1 MVSVYVLM
9 KIEQCCPEVATYA
22 SIMVLECICS
32 VNLLLPTSH
41 TQPSKLPFCTDFSR
55 YFLPPS
61 QVANFDE
68 MSPLLR
74 PPEVLAAR
82 PSTLDEFF
90 DLESRI
96 QRGELGEQAL
106 AHFEDFQ
113 V

>member
-1 MVSVYVLM
+1 
-9 KIEQCCPEVATYA
+9 
-22 SIMVLECICS
+22 
-32 VNLLLPTSH
+32 
-41 TQPSKLPFCTDFSR
+41 
-55 YFLPPS
+55 
-61 QVANFDE
+61 VANFDE

-113 V
+113 VCT